1 MISRKEIMINIFIKE
16 FSLKDLSSLRDDWEI
31 LQNGDDM
38 TYYQSYEWYKNIIM
52 KFNIKDSNLYFTKFF
67 IAYKEDI
74 PIMIAPLFFIKRNI
88 HIINKKGVY
97 FLDEHG
103 WSDYGNF
110 IYKKFSNEAFNSII
124 RYIVKC
130 YGIKYFYLN
139 RIRSNSDIYMYIKN
153 KKELTKSSITPTVE
167 LSLPE
172 NTDNYSKIL
181 SKHAR
186 QNIRTAYNRVK
197 SDNLWFDLNY
207 EEKDIDINKC
217 KNLREI
223 RLNDIQRKESQSH
236 SYFFSLYKEIRDKI
250 KIKFP
255 KYLVIEEDKNS
266 KFMTISY
273 KGELLAFFNYGLD
286 YTHKKIVIMA
296 AGTNIEFKRYSPGLI
311 LMHSF
316 IINEINN
323 KNSVI
328 DFIDFTRGNESYK
341 YELGGNMNLIY
352 DIKLDYNNSHIHRLH
367 IKINEII
374 IKYIKKVLF

>member
-1 MISRKEIMINIFIKE
+1 MINISIKE
-16 FSLKDLSSLRDDWEI
+16 FSPNEFSSLRKDWER
-31 LQNGDDM
+31 LETGNDM
-38 TYYQSYEWYKNIIM
+38 TYYQSYEWYKNIII
-52 KFNIKDSNLYFTKFF
+52 KFNIKDSNLYYTKII

-97 FLDEHG
+97 FLDEQG

-110 IYKKFSNEAFNSII
+110 IYNKFSKEAFDSII
-124 RYIVKC
+124 RYIVKK

-153 KKELTKSSITPTVE
+153 KKELRKSSITPAVE
-167 LSLPE
+167 LTLPK

-197 SDNLWFDLNY
+197 SDDLCFDLNY
-207 EEKDIDINKC
+207 EEKEIDINKC
-217 KNLREI
+217 KKLREI
-223 RLNDIQRKESQSH
+223 RLNDIQRKESQSR
-236 SYFFSLYKEIRDKI
+236 SYFFSLYKKIKDKI

-266 KFMTISY
+266 KIMTICY

-286 YTHKKIVIMA
+286 YIHKKIVIMA
-296 AGTNIEFKRYSPGLI
+296 VGTNIEFKRYSPGLI

-323 KNSVI
+323 KDSVI
-328 DFIDFTRGNESYK
+328 DAIDFTRGNESYK

-367 IKINEII
+367 IKINEIV
-374 IKYIKKVLF
+374 IKYIKKLLF